1 MAGSLNKVILI
12 GNVGKDP
19 EIRTTQDGKEI
30 ATFVLATSESWK
42 DKATSEKKEKTQW
55 HRIVIFSEG
64 LVNIVKN
71 YVKKGSK
78 LFIEG
83 SLQTRKWN
91 DNAGTERYTTEV
103 VMKGFNCNLTMLDY
117 KRDDVSTEEA
127 KMSSNKD
134 ENKEAASS
142 DDFLMD
148 ELSDEIPF

>member
-42 DKATSEKKEKTQW
+42 DKATSEKKEKTEW

-64 LVNIVKN
+64 LVNVVKN

-91 DNAGTERYTTEV
+91 DNAGTERYTTEI

-117 KRDDVSTEEA
+117 KRDDAATQEM
-127 KMSSNKD
+127 MSPNKYED
-134 ENKEAASS
+134 KEAASG
-142 DDFLMD
+142 DDFLMA
-148 ELSDEIPF
+148 ELDDEIPF